1 MVTNAVENEV
11 ERAPDGGRLS
21 SAFVLLGAL
30 LLAAWFVLPACG
42 LVGGG
47 EEGEGGAEGEPG
59 TPTPLEATEKALD
72 AAYTQISI
80 LKAELANANQQ
91 AAAKEAAVAAEAES
105 GKISLEKARL
115 HAVRYAQAN
124 IDVYQPEYQQVSLV
138 WEVESAEEQDEF
150 YYIYVTYRPF
160 GDFVGTPGREGFIM
174 DKTGNI
180 EFRQVL
186 DAPDPDKKPA
196 EPEAEGGGG

>member
-1 MVTNAVENEV
+1 MTNALETDV

-21 SAFVLLGAL
+21 SALVLSGAL

-47 EEGEGGAEGEPG
+47 TEGEGGAEGEAG
-59 TPTPLEATEKALD
+59 TPTPLEATEKELD

-80 LKAELANANQQ
+80 LKAELGAANQQ
-91 AAAKEAAVAAEAES
+91 AAAKEAALAAEAES
-105 GKISLEKARL
+105 GVISLEKARL

-124 IDVYQPEYQQVSLV
+124 IDVYQPEYQQGNLV

-160 GDFVGTPGREGFIM
+160 GDFAGTPGREEFIM
-174 DKTGNI
+174 DKTGSI

-186 DAPDPDKKPA
+186 DAPNPDEKPPEPKA
-196 EPEAEGGGG
+196 EDGGG